1 MRKYGI
7 SIVLGLLITD
17 TVVTPS
23 GRYDR
28 NRNLDKITKVAVMKI
43 EVFIRHF
50 A

>member
-1 MRKYGI
+1 MLVNI
-7 SIVLGLLITD
+7 SIVIGLLITD

-23 GRYDR
+23 RYDR
-28 NRNLDKITKVAVMKI
+28 NRNLDKITKIAVMKI